1 MWLATYPACGG
12 CQNEETKRRYRP
24 RHPVSQRS
32 SYAPCCAPIAPA
44 AVEAAPAV
52 LPEKRRKAPNRATV
66 PVFLRISQVLY
77 EQYDE
82 EAVRRTKQTGR
93 GVTVQQVI
101 LDRLAGA
108 RA

>member
-1 MWLATYPACGG
+1 MKKPKDVTDLASRLASAAATPLVAPA
-12 CQNEETKRRYRP
+12 P
-24 RHPVSQRS
+24 
-32 SYAPCCAPIAPA
+32 APIAPA

-66 PVFLRISQVLY
+66 PVFLRISQMLY
-77 EQYDE
+77 EQCDE